1 MKRWTR
7 KLLAGLLSFG
17 MLLQVAS
24 PLSAL
29 AADSPKELK
38 ITIGDEVKE
47 VGQDTHWINFENEG
61 TIYTEYYNGGYTLT
75 SGWYSTDIQVE
86 GINNATP
93 KVTFYPGDN
102 MTGYLT
108 SQSVT
113 VKNVGDVQVNGQIG
127 GNFTSENT
135 GKVDVNTVTS
145 GDVTI
150 TNADGDVW
158 VGRIRGDLTVTNTGD
173 IRTFEVGGT
182 VNITSGGDVVIWDGN
197 SSNLTQGATVTAKS
211 LTMKNTDDGIVGEVN
226 YTSSD
231 AASDYVVMESTTL
244 HELDGMEYAK
254 DYTGKYLYIGPKTD
268 TTTEAGSLT
277 FSNSETGEAYSLI
290 RYKDK
295 RVAWK
300 DDNKPEGIDYAFYD
314 NYANTGNTYTLYGT
328 LSLPNGTWIK
338 VRCNYE
344 NYADQGTDSVTF
356 NGENNVAINA
366 GVYIYDANNVTI
378 KTSGGSAAVVGFAT
392 IRCSGDVE
400 ITNSGNGTAL
410 GHSDKVADG
419 LLVYSGA
426 KDVTVTA
433 NSSEPLVGDASLH
446 NSGNVT
452 LTNPSGPIA
461 NGRIE
466 VSESKGDVKITG
478 NSIEG
483 LARFK
488 DLMSDYQKNTINA
501 KSVTLY
507 NEGGQIGKTIVQVP
521 STEGYKYIAG
531 ESAEDSGR
539 IEKALESTETTYTG
553 TDKYLYVGPGT
564 PAPTPEHQHTA
575 STEWQHDDTN
585 HWHTCATCNEDV
597 QLDKA
602 AHSFGEDGVCE
613 CGYKDPNYKPEHQHT
628 ASTEWQH
635 DDTYHWHTCATCN
648 EDVQLD
654 KAAHSFGE
662 DGVCECGYK
671 DPDYKPEHQHIASTE
686 WQHDDTYHWKTCSVC
701 NEKVG
706 KAEHN
711 FDSNGVCKCG
721 YEKSA
726 PHEHTLGNW
735 EHDGTNHWKIC
746 SGCNEKVGKAEHDFD
761 SNGICKECG
770 YKKPA
775 PTPEHQHTASAEWK
789 YDDTNHWHTCA
800 TCNEDVRLGEAPH
813 NFGEDGKAE
822 KCVDCGFANPDYVAP
837 DPDDTGTVD
846 SGSDAGGAVAAV
858 LVGGAAV
865 WGGYEIA
872 TRVILHNI
880 LPEGTAIPANRGQ
893 LALLVWNNAG
903 RPEPVNEPAFADMDD
918 ADMAKAAQ
926 WCMEQGIMEAKTA
939 ETFKPEGWTPK
950 LKVIEIWNKAFPK
963 Q

>member
-17 MLLQVAS
+17 MLLQAAS

-29 AADSPKELK
+29 AADSPMELK
-38 ITIGDEVKE
+38 ITIGNEVKE
-47 VGQDTHWINFENEG
+47 VGQDTHWIKFENEG
-61 TIYTEYYNGGYTLT
+61 TVYIDYYNGGYTLT

-93 KVTFYPGDN
+93 KVTFYPVNSMGD
-102 MTGYLT
+102 YLT

-135 GKVDVNTVTS
+135 GKVDVNTVTN

-150 TNADGDVW
+150 TDAKGDVE
-158 VGRIRGDLTVTNTGD
+158 VGRIGQNLTVTNTGD

-182 VNITSGGDVVIWDGN
+182 VNITSDGDVVIWDGN
-197 SSNLTQGATVTAKS
+197 SSELTQGATVTAKS
-211 LTMKNTDDGIVGEVN
+211 LTMKNTDGGTVGKVN
-226 YTSSD
+226 YTSPED
-231 AASDYVVMESTTL
+231 ASDYVVMESTKP
-244 HELDGMEYAK
+244 HKLDGTGYAEN
-254 DYTGKYLYIGPKTD
+254 YTGKYLYIGPKTD
-268 TTTEAGSLT
+268 TTTKAGSLT
-277 FSNSETGEAYSLI
+277 FSNSGTGEAYSLI

-314 NYANTGNTYTLYGT
+314 SYANTGNTYTLYGT
-328 LSLPNGTWIK
+328 LSFPIGTWID

-344 NYADQGTDSVTF
+344 NDADQGPDSVTF
-356 NGENNVAINA
+356 NGENNVAIDA
-366 GVYIYDANNVTI
+366 GVYISDANNVTI
-378 KTSGGSAAVVGFAT
+378 KTNGGSAAVVGFAN
-392 IRCSGDVE
+392 IRCSGNVE

-410 GHSDKVADG
+410 GHSDKVADI
-419 LLVYSGA
+419 LIVNSSA

-433 NSSEPLVGDASLH
+433 NSSEPLVGDASLS

-452 LTNPSGPIA
+452 LTNSSGPIA

-466 VSESKGDVKITG
+466 VSKSRGDVKITG

-501 KSVTLY
+501 KSVTMY

-521 STEGYKYIAG
+521 STEGYKYVAG
-531 ESAEDSGR
+531 ESADDSGR

-553 TDKYLYVGPGT
+553 TDKYLYVGLGT

-575 STEWQHDDTN
+575 ST
-585 HWHTCATCNEDV
+585 
-597 QLDKA
+597 
-602 AHSFGEDGVCE
+602 
-613 CGYKDPNYKPEHQHT
+613 
-628 ASTEWQH
+628 
-635 DDTYHWHTCATCN
+635 
-648 EDVQLD
+648 
-654 KAAHSFGE
+654 
-662 DGVCECGYK
+662 
-671 DPDYKPEHQHIASTE
+671 
-686 WQHDDTYHWKTCSVC
+686 
-701 NEKVG
+701 
-706 KAEHN
+706 
-711 FDSNGVCKCG
+711 
-721 YEKSA
+721 
-726 PHEHTLGNW
+726 
-735 EHDGTNHWKIC
+735 
-746 SGCNEKVGKAEHDFD
+746 
-761 SNGICKECG
+761 
-770 YKKPA
+770 
-775 PTPEHQHTASAEWK
+775 EWK

-822 KCVDCGFANPDYVAP
+822 KCVDCGYANPDYVAP
-837 DPDDTGTVD
+837 APDDTGTVD

-865 WGGYEIA
+865 LGGYEIA

-903 RPEPVNEPAFADMDD
+903 RPEPAAQPAFADMDD